1 MAVERII
8 FIRPGETDWNKLER
22 WQGWVAVPL
31 NEHGRQQS
39 EALARFLRSIG
50 MSALYTSDLKRALQ
64 TAEILARFGTFELIP
79 DERLRERN
87 IGLWQGLTLDEM
99 RKWYADEY
107 AAMLKDADTY
117 RVPGGESREDVRVRM
132 KAAYADVLAQ
142 AKGETVGILTHT
154 TALKVL
160 MEDLFPGYNPLTVNL
175 GNTSVT
181 TMRRSGDNWK
191 LVAVDDCLHLE
202 GLRTSAVTELEAK
215 QHDPRDR

>member
-50 MSALYTSDLKRALQ
+50 MTALYTSDLKRALQ
-64 TAEILARFGTFELIP
+64 TAEILQRFGTFELIP

-132 KAAYADVLAQ
+132 KAAFDNVLAQ

-160 MEDLFPGYNPLTVNL
+160 MEELFPGYNPLAVNL

-181 TMRRSGDNWK
+181 TMRRSGSGWK

-215 QHDPRDR
+215 PHDPRDR

>member
-22 WQGWVAVPL
+22 WQGWVATPL

-50 MSALYTSDLKRALQ
+50 MTALYTSDLKRALQ
-64 TAEILARFGTFELIP
+64 TAEILQRASSFELIP

-99 RKWYADEY
+99 RKWYAEEY

-132 KAAYADVLAQ
+132 TAAFDDVLAQ
-142 AKGETVGILTHT
+142 AKGETVGMLTHT

-160 MEDLFPGYNPLTVNL
+160 MEDLFPGYNPLTVDL

-181 TMRRSGDNWK
+181 TLRRKDDGWK

>member
-31 NEHGRQQS
+31 NEHGRRQS

-50 MSALYTSDLKRALQ
+50 MAALYTSDLKRALQ
-64 TAEILARFGTFELIP
+64 TAEILQRAGSFELIL

-132 KAAYADVLAQ
+132 KAAFDDVLAQ
-142 AKGETVGILTHT
+142 AKGETVGMLTHT

-160 MEDLFPGYNPLTVNL
+160 MEDLFPGYNPLTVDL

-181 TMRRSGDNWK
+181 TMRRKDDGWK